1 MVKDNSKKNVLDV
14 SIMRKPVSF
23 RYYIYSKAENTRES
37 KIKMCSKN
45 HLGFLKHEASN
56 MAAVSP
62 CQVQAIELQLVV

>member
-1 MVKDNSKKNVLDV
+1 
-14 SIMRKPVSF
+14 MRKKASF
-23 RYYIYSKAENTRES
+23 RDYIYSKRQSTRES

-62 CQVQAIELQLVV
+62 CQVQAIELQLVA